1 MTVAANHR
9 VAGPVDAPV
18 EPPRVVRQRRM
29 RPGLLGLAVLLIALG
44 GLGAAF
50 AVTSVR
56 ATGTYLAVARP
67 VSVGTSLTA
76 EDMRSVQVAGG
87 VGLSP
92 VPASKINDVIGKRA
106 AVTLVPGTLITMDQ
120 LTDKPLLGPGQQ
132 QVAIGLKPNQVPAK
146 ELRPGDKVLLVSTPP
161 QNASTTGEVRTSQ
174 TTRYEATVVDAAEP
188 DEKGPDRTTVVVYL
202 ALAGRDAP
210 AVVTLAAQNRLAV
223 ILTGAA

>member
-9 VAGPVDAPV
+9 LTGPVDAPV

-56 ATGTYLAVARP
+56 ATGNYLAVARP
-67 VSVGTSLTA
+67 VSVGTALTT
-76 EDMRSVQVAGG
+76 DDLRTVQVAGG

-92 VPASKINDVIGKRA
+92 IAASDIDQVLGKRA
-106 AVTLVPGTLITMDQ
+106 AVTLVPNTLLTKDQ
-120 LTDKPLLGPGQQ
+120 LTEKPLLGPGQQ
-132 QVAIGLKPNQVPAK
+132 QVAIGLKPTQVPAK
-146 ELRPGDKVLLVSTPP
+146 KLRPGDKVLLVSTPP
-161 QNASTTGEVRTSQ
+161 PNGSNDDRPAQ
-174 TTRYEATVVDAAEP
+174 TTRYEAVVVDYAAP
-188 DEKGPDRTTVVVYL
+188 DEDGPDRNTIVVYL
-202 ALAGRDAP
+202 ALATRDAP
-210 AVVTLAAQNRLAV
+210 AVVTLAAQDRLAV

>member
-1 MTVAANHR
+1 MSLAANHR

-67 VSVGTSLTA
+67 VSVGTALTA
-76 EDMRSVQVAGG
+76 DDLRSVQVAGA

-92 VPASKINDVIGKRA
+92 VPASKINDVLGKRA
-106 AVTLVPGTLITMDQ
+106 AVTLVPDTLLTMKQ

-132 QVAIGLKPNQVPAK
+132 QVAIGLKPDQVPAK

-161 QNASTTGEVRTSQ
+161 QNTSTTGEVRTSQ
-174 TTRYEATVVDAAEP
+174 TTRYEATVVDATEP
-188 DEKGPDRTTVVVYL
+188 SEKGPDRTTVVVYL

-210 AVVTLAAQNRLAV
+210 AVVTLAAQDRLAV

>member
-1 MTVAANHR
+1 MTLAANHR

-67 VSVGTSLTA
+67 VSVGTALTA
-76 EDMRSVQVAGG
+76 DDMRSVQVAGG

-92 VPASKINDVIGKRA
+92 VPASKINEVIGKRA

-161 QNASTTGEVRTSQ
+161 QNASTGEVRTSQ
-174 TTRYEATVVDAAEP
+174 ATRYEATVVDAAEP